1 MAKKRILVT
10 GATGFIGSAL
20 VRFLSAE
27 GAQVTVVVRKPEQLA
42 GFESAVRP
50 VLWDALGS
58 VISEADAVVHL
69 TGEQAVGVR
78 WTESTKQR
86 ILQSRVETTARVV
99 SALKAAEPRPRVLV
113 SASAVGYYGARAGDE
128 RVDETAGAG
137 TDFLAEVCARWEAAA
152 REAEALGVRVVLA
165 RLGIVLD
172 AGGGALAEMAKPFR
186 LFAGGPIG
194 SGEQVVSW
202 VHRADAVTMLARA
215 VDDEGL
221 SGPVNVVAPEAL
233 TQAELARELGR
244 ALGRPSWLWVPAAAL
259 RARFGEGADPLL
271 TGQRVVP
278 AKMKA
283 AGYVWQHPDI
293 QGALRAA
300 LG

>member
-1 MAKKRILVT
+1 MAEKRILVT

-20 VRFLSAE
+20 VRCLAAE
-27 GAQVTVVVRKPEQLA
+27 GARVTAVVRRPEQLA
-42 GFESAVRP
+42 GFEGAARP
-50 VLWDALGS
+50 VLWDALEA
-58 VISEADAVVHL
+58 VMSEADAVVHL

-78 WTESTKQR
+78 WTEGTKQR

-99 SALKAAEPRPRVLV
+99 SALGDAEPRPRVLV
-113 SASAVGYYGARAGDE
+113 SASAVGYYGARAGEE
-128 RVDETAGAG
+128 RVDESAGPGA
-137 TDFLAEVCARWEAAA
+137 DFLAEVCARWEAAA

-172 AGGGALAEMAKPFR
+172 AGGGALEEMAKPFR

-202 VHRADAVTMLARA
+202 VHRADAVAVLARA
-215 VDDEGL
+215 VEDEGL

-244 ALGRPSWLWVPAAAL
+244 ALGRPSWLRVPAAAL
-259 RARFGEGADPLL
+259 RARFGEGAAPLL

-278 AKMKA
+278 AKLKA